1 MSGIAPVRNPMFA
14 STISDSHVEWL
25 TADCFFKRA
34 HNGKYDV
41 GVNKIEVI
49 VAIPPVEVY
58 LKIKDE
64 RITDEIKINVDETKQ
79 IKVIHFCFATT
90 SRCNLK

>member
-1 MSGIAPVRNPMFA
+1 MTCNKC
-14 STISDSHVEWL
+14 D
-25 TADCFFKRA
+25 D
-34 HNGKYDV
+34 GKYDV
-41 GVNKIEVI
+41 GINKIEVI

-79 IKVIHFCFATT
+79 IKVIHFCFAMT
-90 SRCNLK
+90 SCCNFV

>member
-1 MSGIAPVRNPMFA
+1 MTCNKC
-14 STISDSHVEWL
+14 D
-25 TADCFFKRA
+25 D
-34 HNGKYDV
+34 GKYDV
-41 GVNKIEVI
+41 GINKIEVI

-79 IKVIHFCFATT
+79 IKVIHFCFARLH
-90 SRCNLK
+90 SVICYRFFVISKEISEDIRSI

>member
-1 MSGIAPVRNPMFA
+1 MTCNKC
-14 STISDSHVEWL
+14 D
-25 TADCFFKRA
+25 
-34 HNGKYDV
+34 NGKYDV

-79 IKVIHFCFATT
+79 IKVIHFCFAMK
-90 SRCNLK
+90 RFRGYLEKYEVH